1 MAEPVFA
8 PCVVI
13 PVYNHEH
20 AIGAVVGEIR
30 AQGLAVVLVDDG
42 SSQACA
48 DVLQGLSATPDV
60 TLVRHEH
67 NRGKGA
73 AVVTGLHTAHAR
85 GYTHAV
91 QIDADGQH
99 TVSDV
104 PRFLE
109 EARQHPDQVI
119 CGQPMFDASIPRS
132 RYYGRYL
139 THGLVWLETLSFE
152 LVDTMCGFRVYPL
165 VATLALL
172 DRSGVGERM
181 DFDTEVLARNGGALS
196 ARRRLALPD
205 VPRQCAHDQPAHQP
219 AARHARAPAVAVVAH
234 VVAQGACVSTAC
246 SRRRSRRTSHFMTW
260 TWPASSGTVTT

>member
-181 DFDTEVLARNGGALS
+181 DFDTEVLVRLHWSGVRTRWLATAVRYPLDGVSHYRMFRDNVRMTSLHISLLLGMLVRLPLLLWRMLW
-196 ARRRLALPD
+196 RR
-205 VPRQCAHDQPAHQP
+205 AHA
-219 AARHARAPAVAVVAH
+219 
-234 VVAQGACVSTAC
+234 
-246 SRRRSRRTSHFMTW
+246 
-260 TWPASSGTVTT
+260 

>member
-20 AIGAVVGEIR
+20 AIGAVVGAIR
-30 AQGLAVVLVDDG
+30 AQGMPMVLVDDG

-48 DVLQGLSATPDV
+48 DVLQRLSATPDV
-60 TLVRHEH
+60 TLVRHER

-73 AVVTGLHTAHAR
+73 AVITGLRTAHER

-104 PRFLE
+104 SRFVE
-109 EARQHPDQVI
+109 EARQHPDVVI
-119 CGQPMFDASIPRS
+119 CGRPVFDASMPRS

-139 THGLVWLETLSFE
+139 THALVWLETLSFE
-152 LVDTMCGFRVYPL
+152 LLDTMCGFRVYPL
-165 VATLALL
+165 AVLLALL

-181 DFDTEVLARNGGALS
+181 DFDTEVLV
-196 ARRRLALPD
+196 RLHWRGVRTRWLATEVRYPLDGVSHYRMFRDNVRMTSLHISLLLGMLVRLPLLLW
-205 VPRQCAHDQPAHQP
+205 RKAHA
-219 AARHARAPAVAVVAH
+219 
-234 VVAQGACVSTAC
+234 
-246 SRRRSRRTSHFMTW
+246 
-260 TWPASSGTVTT
+260 

>member
-1 MAEPVFA
+1 MAEPVFV

-20 AIGAVVGEIR
+20 AIGAVVGAIR
-30 AQGLAVVLVDDG
+30 AQGMPMVLVDDG

-48 DVLQGLSATPDV
+48 DVLQRLSATPDV
-60 TLVRHEH
+60 TLVRHER

-73 AVVTGLHTAHAR
+73 AVITGLRTAHER

-104 PRFLE
+104 SRFVE
-109 EARQHPDQVI
+109 EARQHPDVVI
-119 CGQPMFDASIPRS
+119 CGRPVFDASMPRS

-139 THGLVWLETLSFE
+139 THALVWLETLSFE
-152 LVDTMCGFRVYPL
+152 LLDTMCGFRVYPL
-165 VATLALL
+165 AVLLALL

-181 DFDTEVLARNGGALS
+181 DFDTEVLV
-196 ARRRLALPD
+196 RLYWRGVRTRWLATQVRYPLDGVSHYRMFRDNVRMTSLHISLLLGMLVRLPLL
-205 VPRQCAHDQPAHQP
+205 VWRKAHA
-219 AARHARAPAVAVVAH
+219 
-234 VVAQGACVSTAC
+234 
-246 SRRRSRRTSHFMTW
+246 
-260 TWPASSGTVTT
+260 

>member
-48 DVLQGLSATPDV
+48 EVLQGLSATPEV

-109 EARQHPDQVI
+109 EARLHPDEVI
-119 CGQPMFDASIPRS
+119 CGRPMFDASIPRS

-139 THGLVWLETLSFE
+139 THSLVWLETLSFE

-181 DFDTEVLARNGGALS
+181 DFDTEVLVRLHWRGVRTRWLPTAVHYPLDGVSHYRMFRDNVRMTSLHISLLLGMLV
-196 ARRRLALPD
+196 RLPLLLWRRLW
-205 VPRQCAHDQPAHQP
+205 RRAHA
-219 AARHARAPAVAVVAH
+219 
-234 VVAQGACVSTAC
+234 
-246 SRRRSRRTSHFMTW
+246 
-260 TWPASSGTVTT
+260 